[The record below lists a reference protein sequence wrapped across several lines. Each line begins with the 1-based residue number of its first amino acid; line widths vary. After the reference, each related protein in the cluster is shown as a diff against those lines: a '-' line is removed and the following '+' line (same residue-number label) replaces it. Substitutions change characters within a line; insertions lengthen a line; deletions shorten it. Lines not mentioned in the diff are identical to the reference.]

1 MTSNGFVVASCMSGI
16 IANAPSDIMTARARI
31 EVNDHVILSVA
42 KEGLYGNSATV
53 DATLCFPVKK
63 GDTVFISASA
73 SISSGGYISGDV
85 SATFFPCL

>member
-1 MTSNGFVVASCMSGI
+1 MTSNGFVVASCVVRASG
-16 IANAPSDIMTARARI
+16 NTSGDSVTARARI